1 MNERRIGCGKRRS
14 VEACSHQKPAQ
25 DEGDTGEDTALDPSC
40 EGLRSKQI
48 ADRVESPEA
57 NPNGQKIGEVRGVSR
72 LQGESHSHCAGTQRK
87 QRIAHVISLW
97 RDSCPD
103 QHQSRH
109 KRRAVCYGHCTDN
122 GAPPDGRLPGRHAAQ
137 GKGFIETIAIL
148 RTGGKSGERN
158 HRSIPLRA
166 SLGNCQNP
174 KCPCRIA
181 HLMAHHTT

>member
-1 MNERRIGCGKRRS
+1 MNERRIGCCRRRP
-14 VEACSHQKPAQ
+14 VEACSHQKSAQ
-25 DEGDTGEDTALDPSC
+25 DECDSGEDTALGPSS
-40 EGLRSKQI
+40 EGLRSKQNT
-48 ADRVESPEA
+48 DRVENPEG

-72 LQGESHSHCAGTQRK
+72 PKGESHSHCAGTQRK

-97 RDSCPD
+97 RDPCPG

-109 KRRAVCYGHCTDN
+109 ISRAVCNGHCTDN
-122 GAPPDGRLPGRHAAQ
+122 GAPPDGRLSGRHAAQ
-137 GKGFIETIAIL
+137 GTGFIETISIL

-158 HRSIPLRA
+158 RRAIPLRA

-174 KCPCRIA
+174 KCPCGIA